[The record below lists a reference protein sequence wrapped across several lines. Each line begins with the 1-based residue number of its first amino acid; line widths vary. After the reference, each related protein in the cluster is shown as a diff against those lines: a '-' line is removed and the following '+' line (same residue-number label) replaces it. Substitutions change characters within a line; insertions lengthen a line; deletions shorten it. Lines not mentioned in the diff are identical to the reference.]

1 MIATVIFETNI
12 KYIFLQFSFRSKKK
26 KKNSNTRSW
35 FCRKGINSQRL
46 IILLLTI
53 NPKNQSYRDSKRKI
67 WEIPLKDCNCNLPA
81 TEKRKGN
88 DITRVHTMGKKAVK
102 IHETPWKR
110 GKIKVTRAYR
120 GGIHTCRIIRVYII
134 CVTHFAP
141 YSSETLIKNALHAS
155 GDFILSFVSPFVYV
169 SQIVHRRQK
178 EEERRVDVE
187 GVGYCEVAIH
197 RGCPFNFAC
206 LRD

>member
-1 MIATVIFETNI
+1 M
-12 KYIFLQFSFRSKKK
+12 
-26 KKNSNTRSW
+26 
-35 FCRKGINSQRL
+35 
-46 IILLLTI
+46 
-53 NPKNQSYRDSKRKI
+53 
-67 WEIPLKDCNCNLPA
+67 
-81 TEKRKGN
+81 
-88 DITRVHTMGKKAVK
+88 
-102 IHETPWKR
+102 
-110 GKIKVTRAYR
+110 
-120 GGIHTCRIIRVYII
+120 YII